1 MGWFISSSSRVQRLN
16 EGKVRMIRQAFARGH
31 TQAQIARTYDIPAS
45 TVNDIV
51 LRKTWKNV

>member
-16 EGKVRMIRQAFARGH
+16 ETKVRTIRQAFARGY
-31 TQAQIARTYDIPAS
+31 TQAQIAKTYDIPAS